1 MTRGPRALRRH
12 ADSLVERELK
22 RLAALPSAERDA
34 VADVATRVTSAVVDG
49 ILEQARADNRLAASL
64 VSIYGGA
71 D

>member
-1 MTRGPRALRRH
+1 MTRAPRAFRRH
-12 ADSLVERELK
+12 AESLVERELE
-22 RLAALPSAERDA
+22 RLAALPSAEREA

-49 ILEQARADNRLAASL
+49 ILEHARADSRLAASL